1 MNTDTD
7 SNKEDRS
14 ESSSISLFEL
24 NTGVILEDFFPPPPS
39 KRTELSKAGIL
50 YTGEHFQK
58 LSRLRNIL
66 NRFKLFF
73 VVEFCCILKKKKTG
87 TISLQIFIF

>member
-1 MNTDTD
+1 MNTDND

-73 VVEFCCILKKKKTG
+73 CRILLHSEEKNTG